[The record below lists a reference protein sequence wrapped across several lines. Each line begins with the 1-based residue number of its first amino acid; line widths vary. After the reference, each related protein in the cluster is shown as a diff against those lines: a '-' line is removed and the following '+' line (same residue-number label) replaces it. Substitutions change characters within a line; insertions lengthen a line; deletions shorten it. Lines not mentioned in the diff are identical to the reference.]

1 MDYLPQI
8 LFVLIVAAATF
19 ILSRRILQIRKNILL
34 GREVNRNDHKPERF
48 RNMMLVAFGQKKMFK
63 RMIPAI
69 LHLFV
74 YAGFIVINL
83 EVLEFVI
90 DGFFGTHRFF
100 ATLIGGKGIYTVL
113 LNIFEFLAVG
123 VIVSCIIFLIRRYG
137 VKVDRFEGQE
147 MTRWPKTDATI
158 ILVTEIVLMI
168 AILTMN
174 ATDSVLQSRDPKYIE
189 TGTLFFSSFLKPLF
203 TDMSTTGLITLERVA
218 WWFHIIGILAFA
230 IYIMYSKHL
239 HIFLAFPN
247 TYYANLNLKGKMHNM
262 PEVTREVKT
271 MLGIPLTDPSG
282 DGDNTIGSATSV
294 DGNAGTQ
301 AAQQEIATLGA
312 KDVNDLHWKNI
323 LDAYSCTQCG
333 RCTDECPANHTGK
346 KLSPRKIVMDTRAR
360 AEEVGQ
366 SIAKGGPGLQDGK
379 TLFRDYITE
388 EEINAC
394 TTCNACVEACP
405 VNIDPL
411 SIILQ
416 IRRYMAMEESSS
428 PQDWQMMFQNIETS
442 FAPWKFPPSDRFKWA
457 DTLKKKN

>member
-1 MDYLPQI
+1 MEYLPQI
-8 LFVLIVAAATF
+8 LFVLIVGAAFFVLAW
-19 ILSRRILQIRKNILL
+19 RINRIRKNILL
-34 GREVNRNDHKPERF
+34 GREVDRSDHKGERF

-63 RMIPAI
+63 RPIPAI

-74 YAGFIVINL
+74 YIGFIVINL

-90 DGFFGTHRFF
+90 DGLFGTHRFF
-100 ATLIGGKGIYTVL
+100 ATLIGGRGFYTVL

-123 VIVSCIIFLIRRYG
+123 VIVSCVIFLIRRYG
-137 VKVDRFEGQE
+137 LAINRFKGEE
-147 MTRWPKTDATI
+147 MTSWPKTDATV
-158 ILVTEIVLMI
+158 ILVTEIVLML

-174 ATDSVLQSRDPKYIE
+174 ATDSVLQARDPKYIE
-189 TGTLFFSSFLKPLF
+189 TGTLIFSGVLKPLF
-203 TDMSTTGLITLERVA
+203 TDLSTTTLIAIERVA

-230 IYIMYSKHL
+230 IYVMFSKHL

-271 MLGIPLTDPSG
+271 MLGIPDDT
-282 DGDNTIGSATSV
+282 ATSV
-294 DGNAGTQ
+294 DGNSGTE

-333 RCTDECPANHTGK
+333 RCTDECPAHNTGK

-360 AEEVGQ
+360 AEEVGI
-366 SIAKGGPGLQDGK
+366 SLAKGGPGLEDGR

-405 VNIDPL
+405 VQIDPL

-428 PQDWQMMFQNIETS
+428 PQEWQMMFQNIETS

-457 DTLKKKN
+457 DSLKK

>member
-1 MDYLPQI
+1 MSYLPQI
-8 LFVLIVAAATF
+8 LFLIILVIATF
-19 ILSRRILQIRKNILL
+19 FLVRRIKQIRKNILL
-34 GREVNRNDHKPERF
+34 GREVNRYDNKSERF
-48 RNMMLVAFGQKKMFK
+48 KRMMLIAFGQKKMFK
-63 RMIPAI
+63 RIVPAI

-74 YAGFIVINL
+74 YIGFLVINL
-83 EVLEFVI
+83 EVLEFII

-100 ATLIGGKGIYTVL
+100 ATLIGGTGIYTVL
-113 LNIFEFLAVG
+113 LNIFEFLAVA
-123 VIVSCIIFLIRRYG
+123 VIVSCAIFLIRRKV
-137 VKVDRFEGQE
+137 VKVDRFGGQE
-147 MTRWPKTDATI
+147 MTSWPKTDATI
-158 ILVTEIVLMI
+158 ILVTEIILMI

-174 ATDSVLQSRDPKYIE
+174 AADSVLQARDPEYIE

-203 TDMSTTGLITLERVA
+203 TDMSTTALIAVERVA

-230 IYIMYSKHL
+230 IYILYSKHL

-247 TYYANLNLKGKMHNM
+247 TYYSNLNRKGKMHNM
-262 PEVTREVKT
+262 PEVSREVKT
-271 MLGIPLTDPSG
+271 MLGIPLEESET
-282 DGDNTIGSATSV
+282 ATSV
-294 DGNAGTQ
+294 DGNAGTP

-312 KDVNDLHWKNI
+312 KDVNDLNWKNI
-323 LDAYSCTQCG
+323 LDAYTCTQCG
-333 RCTDECPANHTGK
+333 RCTDECPANQTGK

-428 PQDWQMMFQNIETS
+428 PQEWQMMFQNIETS

-457 DTLKKKN
+457 DNLKK

>member
-1 MDYLPQI
+1 MEYLQQI
-8 LFVLIVAAATF
+8 LFVLIVGAAAF
-19 ILSRRILQIRKNILL
+19 VLVRRIRRIRKNILL
-34 GREVNRNDHKPERF
+34 GRDVDRSDNKGERF

-63 RMIPAI
+63 RPIPAI

-74 YAGFIVINL
+74 YIGFIVINL

-90 DGFFGTHRFF
+90 DGVFGTHRFI
-100 ATLIGGKGIYTVL
+100 AGLVGGLGGYTWL
-113 LNIFEFLAVG
+113 MNIFEFLAFA
-123 VIVSCIIFLIRRYG
+123 VIVSCVIFLIRR
-137 VKVDRFEGQE
+137 KVLGINRFKGEE
-147 MTRWPKTDATI
+147 MTSWPKMDATI

-174 ATDSVLQSRDPKYIE
+174 AADSILQTRDPYYIE

-203 TDMSTTGLITLERVA
+203 TDLSTTTLIAIERAA

-230 IYIMYSKHL
+230 IYIMFSKHL

-247 TYYANLNLKGKMHNM
+247 TYYANLNGKGKMQNM
-262 PEVTREVKT
+262 PEVTREVKM
-271 MLGIPLTDPSG
+271 MLGIPDET
-282 DGDNTIGSATSV
+282 GSPDAATSV
-294 DGNAGTQ
+294 DGDAGT
-301 AAQQEIATLGA
+301 APAQQEVATLGA

-333 RCTDECPANHTGK
+333 RCTDECPAHNTGK

-360 AEEVGQ
+360 AEEVGL
-366 SIAKGGPGLQDGK
+366 SIAKGGPGLADGK

-388 EEINAC
+388 EAINAC

-405 VNIDPL
+405 VQIDPL

-428 PQDWQMMFQNIETS
+428 PQEWQMMFQNFETS
-442 FAPWKFPPSDRFKWA
+442 FAPWKFPPSDRFNWA
-457 DTLKKKN
+457 DSLKKSK

>member
-1 MDYLPQI
+1 MEYLPQI
-8 LFVLIVAAATF
+8 LFLIILGAASWIIAKRVA
-19 ILSRRILQIRKNILL
+19 QIRKNILL
-34 GREVNRNDHKPERF
+34 GREVDRSDNKPARL
-48 RNMMLVAFGQKKMFK
+48 RNMMLIAFGQKKMFK
-63 RMIPAI
+63 RIVPAI

-74 YAGFIVINL
+74 YVGFLVINI
-83 EVLEFVI
+83 EVLEFII

-100 ATLIGGKGIYTVL
+100 ATLIGGQGLYTVL
-113 LNIFEFLAVG
+113 MNIFEFLAFA
-123 VIVSCIIFLIRRYG
+123 VIVSCAIFLIRRK
-137 VKVDRFEGQE
+137 VIKVDRFGGQE
-147 MTRWPKTDATI
+147 MTSWPKTDATI

-168 AILTMN
+168 AILSMN
-174 ATDSVLQSRDPKYIE
+174 AADSVLQGRDPHYVE

-203 TDMSTTGLITLERVA
+203 TDLSTTTLIAIERVA

-230 IYIMYSKHL
+230 IYILYSKHL

-262 PEVTREVKT
+262 PDVTREVKT
-271 MLGIPLTDPSG
+271 MLGIPLDEPAAST
-282 DGDNTIGSATSV
+282 
-294 DGNAGTQ
+294 DGNAGT
-301 AAQQEIATLGA
+301 APAQQEIATLGA

-323 LDAYSCTQCG
+323 MDAYSCTQCG
-333 RCTDECPANHTGK
+333 RCTDECPANQTGK

-366 SIAKGGPGLQDGK
+366 SIAKGGPGFEDGK

-411 SIILQ
+411 SVILQ

-428 PQDWQMMFQNIETS
+428 PQEWQVMFQNIETS

-457 DTLKKKN
+457 DSLKNSAKN

>member
-1 MDYLPQI
+1 MEYLQQI
-8 LFVLIVAAATF
+8 LFFLVVGAAFFVLAK
-19 ILSRRILQIRKNILL
+19 RINQIRKNILL
-34 GREVNRNDHKPERF
+34 GRDVDRSDNKGERF

-63 RMIPAI
+63 RIVPAI

-74 YAGFIVINL
+74 YIGFIVINL

-100 ATLIGGKGIYTVL
+100 ATLIGGKGFYTVL

-123 VIVSCIIFLIRRYG
+123 VIVSCVIFLVRR
-137 VKVDRFEGQE
+137 KVLNINRFNGEE
-147 MTRWPKTDATI
+147 MTSWPKLDATI
-158 ILVTEIVLMI
+158 ILITEIVLML

-174 ATDSVLQSRDPKYIE
+174 ATDSVLQTRDPQYTA
-189 TGTLFFSSFLKPLF
+189 TGTLFFSDLLKPLF
-203 TDMSTTGLITLERVA
+203 TDMGTTTLIAIERVA

-230 IYIMYSKHL
+230 IYVMFSKHL
-239 HIFLAFPN
+239 HIFFAFPN

-262 PEVTREVKT
+262 PEVTREVKM
-271 MLGIPLTDPSG
+271 MLGIPDDTAATSA
-282 DGDNTIGSATSV
+282 DGDQA
-294 DGNAGTQ
+294 AGDPGT
-301 AAQQEIATLGA
+301 APAQQEVATLGA

-333 RCTDECPANHTGK
+333 RCTDECPAHNTGK

-366 SIAKGGPGLQDGK
+366 SIAKGGPGLEDGR

-405 VNIDPL
+405 VQIDPL

-416 IRRYMAMEESSS
+416 LRRYMAMEESSS
-428 PQDWQMMFQNIETS
+428 PQEWQMMFQNIETS
-442 FAPWKFPPSDRFKWA
+442 FAPWKFPPSDRFNWA
-457 DTLKKKN
+457 DSLKK

>member
-1 MDYLPQI
+1 MEYLPQI
-8 LFVLIVAAATF
+8 LFLLIVAAAAYFLTK
-19 ILSRRILQIRKNILL
+19 RIAQIRKNILL
-34 GREVNRNDHKPERF
+34 GREVNRYDHKGERF
-48 RNMMLVAFGQKKMFK
+48 KRMMLIAFGQKKMFK

-74 YAGFIVINL
+74 YIGFIVINL

-90 DGFFGTHRFF
+90 DGLFGTHRYF
-100 ATLIGGKGIYTVL
+100 ATLIGGEGLYTGL

-123 VIVSCIIFLIRRYG
+123 VIVSCLIFLIRRKV

-147 MTRWPKTDATI
+147 MTSWPKTDATI
-158 ILVTEIVLMI
+158 ILVTEIVLML

-174 ATDSVLQSRDPKYIE
+174 ATDSVLQGRDPHYIA
-189 TGTLFFSSFLKPLF
+189 TGSLFFSSILKPLF
-203 TDMSTTGLITLERVA
+203 TDLSTTTLIAIERVA

-230 IYIMYSKHL
+230 IYVLYSKHL

-247 TYYANLNLKGKMHNM
+247 TYYSNLNRKGKMANM
-262 PEVTREVKT
+262 PEVSREVKS
-271 MLGIPLTDPSG
+271 MLGIPDET
-282 DGDNTIGSATSV
+282 ATSA
-294 DGNAGTQ
+294 DGTPSDGSSGTQ
-301 AAQQEIATLGA
+301 AAPQEIATLGA

-323 LDAYSCTQCG
+323 LDAYTCTQCG
-333 RCTDECPANHTGK
+333 RCTDECPANQTGK

-366 SIAKGGPGLQDGK
+366 SIAKGGPGLEDGK

-428 PQDWQMMFQNIETS
+428 PQEWQMMFQNIETS

-457 DTLKKKN
+457 DSLKK